1 MTTIPSHN
9 IIIQQS
15 GIAHDATHQARSQN
29 PFNPEQLAIP
39 QAIKEIEKKRTVQQ
53 SNNSEKIKSDKEK
66 HLQKQ
71 EKIKREKKEKRKKE
85 KKQKA
90 KKEQATDAI
99 GSLLN
104 TVV

>member
-15 GIAHDATHQARSQN
+15 GIVHDATHQARSQN
-29 PFNPEQLAIP
+29 PFDPEQLAMP
-39 QAIKEIEKKRTVQQ
+39 QAIKEIEKKGTIQQ

-66 HLQKQ
+66 HFQKQ
-71 EKIKREKKEKRKKE
+71 KKLKKNKRTKK
-85 KKQKA
+85 KKQK
-90 KKEQATDAI
+90 KEEQATDAI